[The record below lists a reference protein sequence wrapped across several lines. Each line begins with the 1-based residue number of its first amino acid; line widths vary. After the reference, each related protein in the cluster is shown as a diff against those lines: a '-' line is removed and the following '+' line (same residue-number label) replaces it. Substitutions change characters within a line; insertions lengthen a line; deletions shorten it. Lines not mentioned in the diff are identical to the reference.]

1 MLATRR
7 QVKPPLWVKGG
18 RAFHLSACV
27 ARGRCCPD
35 SCRGGRVGR
44 HGRVGP
50 EPDSFTATNATVF
63 RSPRRR
69 DRAALRLIT
78 SSNLV
83 GNCTVV
89 PGYSNKRK
97 FGRGLKCRWAKEL
110 CRARARRGAARAGP
124 PLCIVDYTGVWWG
137 LRSARDGHLR
147 GQGPAG
153 NAPDCTRS
161 RIAAFFLRFKVLAEF

>member
-78 SSNLV
+78 SSNLG

-110 CRARARRGAARAGP
+110 CRARARRGAARARAPRLHWIIPACGGG
-124 PLCIVDYTGVWWG
+124 CARRVTVICEGKDRQVTRRTARG
-137 LRSARDGHLR
+137 LE
-147 GQGPAG
+147 
-153 NAPDCTRS
+153 S
-161 RIAAFFLRFKVLAEF
+161 RHSF